1 MFWLP
6 MQLHLCIYSI
16 YKKLLQ
22 HVCRFL
28 ACQGFFSF
36 FDFTTILGSIQRAEI
51 SITLQ
56 NLQTNQRAICS
67 SCQVSLVR
75 FLRRGIVLAFWVSVI
90 LFCRLCFNCCYL
102 SFYLF
107 IPRIK
112 KHMCCSV
119 CRFLVSRVFCS
130 TITLSAWDFSLQD
143 IWLCL
148 PVSSCIVFATS
159 MGSLLRNYK

>member
-1 MFWLP
+1 MPLSCMSRVFFFLWFHNNPWFNPKGGNKHYITESATKLESN
-6 MQLHLCIYSI
+6 MSLMSSQLGEIFAKRNRLSVLSERDII
-16 YKKLLQ
+16 
-22 HVCRFL
+22 F
-28 ACQGFFSF
+28 GF
-36 FDFTTILGSIQRAEI
+36 
-51 SITLQ
+51 
-56 NLQTNQRAICS
+56 
-67 SCQVSLVR
+67 
-75 FLRRGIVLAFWVSVI
+75 
-90 LFCRLCFNCCYL
+90 CFNCRYL
-102 SFYLF
+102 SVYLF

-112 KHMCCSV
+112 KHLCCSV